1 MQKDFRIILN
11 SVFEMSLDGYA
22 IDCIFG
28 LTQWRNSYELYLVR
42 TWGTKQ
48 TGFHGGHRELSC
60 LGALF
65 I

>member
-1 MQKDFRIILN
+1 
-11 SVFEMSLDGYA
+11 MSLDGYA